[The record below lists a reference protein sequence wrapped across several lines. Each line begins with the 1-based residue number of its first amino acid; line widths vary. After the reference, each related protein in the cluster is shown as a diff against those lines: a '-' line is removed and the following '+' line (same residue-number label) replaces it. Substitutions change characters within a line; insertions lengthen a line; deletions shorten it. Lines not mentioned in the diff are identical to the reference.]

1 MRVSRTWGALG
12 TTMLALPLAL
22 VSADNAGRA
31 ADHVEPPTRADPTV
45 NPKADAAADLADI
58 FAWYTPTKIIIIVT
72 FAGPRA
78 ANLPPVYDRDVIYKI
93 NISNAGARTDA
104 EHQILVRF
112 GFDGDNVGVQIS
124 GIPGTTGPIVGP
136 VQTEL
141 DKDGVRAMAGIFD
154 DPFFFDSQGLKDT
167 RSTGTLSMR
176 NTRDFFAGGNDT
188 MVILEIPRASLQ
200 NGTNP
205 LDIWSDTGRIGGLL

>member
-1 MRVSRTWGALG
+1 MIWGGALS
-12 TTMLALPLAL
+12 LCLPLAL
-22 VSADNAGRA
+22 LSTDEASRA
-31 ADHVEPPTRADPTV
+31 ADHVEPPTRADPATT
-45 NPKADAAADLADI
+45 PKADAAADLADI
-58 FAWYTPTKIIIIVT
+58 FAWTTPKTVVIIVT

-78 ANLPPVYDRDVIYKI
+78 PNLPPVYDRDVLTRI

-104 EHQILVRF
+104 EIQILVRF

-124 GIPGTTGPIVGP
+124 GIPGTSGPIVGP

-141 DKDGVRAMAGIFD
+141 NKDGVRAIAGIFD

-176 NTRDFFAGGNDT
+176 NTRDFFANANDT
-188 MVILEIPRASLQ
+188 MVIMEIPRSAILR
-200 NGTNP
+200 GDNP
-205 LDIWSDTGRIGGLL
+205 LDIWSDTGRFGGLL